1 MQTDTPP
8 FRSALPASVSGRAT
22 VPVFVGLARVMLACT
37 VLGGCKLIDQRT
49 FDSAAGRPPIPHVK
63 PARPGPAAP
72 APLAL
77 VRFEA
82 APDTWQP
89 GLTDIVRLA
98 LSRKPLALFRV
109 QTLVPATGTP
119 DVQARSL
126 AEAGGTGGRQ
136 VAETIIAAGA
146 SSGQVEMSA
155 MTDAS
160 VTTPE
165 VRVYV
170 K

>member
-1 MQTDTPP
+1 MQTDMPP
-8 FRSALPASVSGRAT
+8 SRPAFLASTNTRPAAPVRAVLRPAL
-22 VPVFVGLARVMLACT
+22 LACLA
-37 VLGGCKLIDQRT
+37 LGGCKLIDQRT
-49 FDSAAGRPPIPHVK
+49 FDSAAGRAPV
-63 PARPGPAAP
+63 PAVQPTRPGPAAP
-72 APLAL
+72 PPLAL
-77 VRFEA
+77 VRFQA

-89 GLTDIVRLA
+89 GLTDIVRMA

-109 QTLVPATGTP
+109 QTLVPATGSPEAQT
-119 DVQARSL
+119 QSL
-126 AEAGGTGGRQ
+126 ADAGRTGGRQ

-146 SSGQVEMSA
+146 SSAQVEMSA

-160 VTTPE
+160 VTAPE

>member
-1 MQTDTPP
+1 MQTHAPP
-8 FRSALPASVSGRAT
+8 FRFPLPASVPGRAT
-22 VPVFVGLARVMLACT
+22 VPALVGLARVMLACAI
-37 VLGGCKLIDQRT
+37 LGGCKLIDQRT
-49 FDSAAGRPPIPHVK
+49 FDSAAGRPPVPHVE
-63 PARPGPAAP
+63 PARPGPAAAP
-72 APLAL
+72 PLAL
-77 VRFEA
+77 VRFQA

-98 LSRKPLALFRV
+98 LSRKPLALFRA

-119 DVQARSL
+119 DAQIRSL
-126 AEAGGTGGRQ
+126 SEAGGTGGRA

-146 SSGQVEMSA
+146 SSSQVEMSA

-170 K
+170 R